1 MPTLSNVHTE
11 NVFEDEVCAHL
22 AAHGWSVRRHLKGA
36 KTSSRALALL
46 KDAETYNRELA
57 LFPDDLLAF
66 VQATQPDE
74 WAKFRKWHNGDSEAM
89 FVKRVAEQLD
99 RHGTLYLLRH
109 GFKDRD
115 ARFFLCQF
123 RPAHQKNP
131 TLWQH
136 YARNRLTVI
145 RQLHYSL
152 HNEKSIDLVLF
163 VNGLPV
169 ATTELKTDLTQRVED
184 AIEQYKKDRPP
195 RDPKSR
201 EAEPLLQFKTRAL
214 VHFAVSTDAVF
225 MTTHLKG
232 EDTDFL
238 PFNLGRP
245 DGLGGA
251 SAGNPPAP
259 PGKGYPTWY
268 LWEQVWARDTWLDI
282 LGNFLHLERK
292 ESEECGRKTVRETLI
307 FPRFHQLDVVTRL
320 LDAARAE
327 CAGHSYLVQHSAGSG
342 KSNSIAWSAH
352 RLATLHNEQDE
363 KVFDSVIV
371 ITDRRVLDRQL
382 QETISQFEHK
392 AGVVEKIDQDSQQL
406 ADALTHGAPIIVT
419 TLQKFPFVMKKVA
432 GLATRKFAL
441 IVDEAHSSQS
451 GTAAQKLKAALT
463 TSASGFLAAA
473 ELPPP
478 AEGPRTKGAERS
490 PGERA
495 STLRAEVD
503 GATVLVTADVE
514 LDADD
519 LTAEDVINQA
529 MSARLRPVN
538 CSYFAFTATPKAK
551 TLELFG
557 RPNTEGIPQAF
568 HIYSMRQAIEEG
580 FILDVLKNYV
590 TYKAFYRL
598 GSQADEKQ
606 VPQRR
611 AQRALARFANLHPHN
626 IAQKVVVIVEHFRT
640 HVAGKLG
647 ARAKA
652 MVVTDS
658 RVAAVRY
665 KLAMDGYLRDRG
677 YTDMKTL
684 VAFSGRVSD
693 PDSGAEEFS
702 ESSMNPDIRGQDP
715 AEAFKE
721 DVYRLLLVANKYQ
734 TGFDQPLL
742 QAMYVDKRLSG
753 VLAVQTLSRLNR
765 TYPGKENP
773 FVLDFVNDP
782 EEILESFKPY
792 YRAARL
798 EEVTDPNI
806 VHELQIKLDQA
817 GVYLLT
823 EVEGF
828 AQAFFDPKRKQAGLH
843 AYLKPAADRFRV
855 LPEEAAEQFRKDLGT
870 FLRLYDFL
878 SQIIPYNDPDL
889 EKRYVFG
896 KNLMPRIAEHG
907 ATSLLALDADV
918 RLTHY
923 RLQRLGEQSLDLES
937 GEAVPLAPVTD
948 AGTGQALT
956 DEQRRLAEIVDRMN
970 DLFSGDLSEADLVGY
985 VTTIKG
991 KLLESETLAEQAAS
1005 NTEEQFALGDF
1016 KNILTDIVLDGQE
1029 GHNKIA
1035 DQLLKDEHVFA
1046 AMQGMLARLV
1056 YAAFRGRGAT
1066 RT

>member
-1 MPTLSNVHTE
+1 MPELSNVHTE
-11 NVFEDEVCAHL
+11 KVFEDELCAHL
-22 AAHGWSVRRHLKGA
+22 AVHGWTVRTH
-36 KTSSRALALL
+36 L
-46 KDAETYNRELA
+46 KDATAYSRELA

-66 VQATQPDE
+66 VQATQPEE
-74 WAKFRKWHNGDSEAM
+74 WTKFCRWHNGDSEVM

-99 RHGTLYLLRH
+99 RHGTLHLLRH

-123 RPAHQKNP
+123 RPAHRKNP
-131 TLWQH
+131 QLWEH

-145 RQLHYSL
+145 RQLHFSL
-152 HNEKSIDLVLF
+152 HNEKSLDLTLF

-169 ATTELKTDLTQRVED
+169 ATAELKTDLTQNIQD
-184 AIEQYKKDRPP
+184 AIRQYKTDRLPKDS
-195 RDPKSR
+195 KTR
-201 EAEPLLQFKTRAL
+201 EVEPLLQFKTRAL
-214 VHFAVSTDAVF
+214 VHFAVSTDEVF
-225 MTTHLKG
+225 MTTRLAG
-232 EDTDFL
+232 ADTVFL

-245 DGLGGA
+245 DGFGGA
-251 SAGNPPAP
+251 SAGNPLAP
-259 PGKGYPTWY
+259 EGRGYPTWY
-268 LWEQVWARDTWLDI
+268 LWEQVWARETWLDI

-292 ESEECGRKTVRETLI
+292 DETDRSGRTVTRETLI
-307 FPRFHQLDVVTRL
+307 FPRYHQLDVVTRL
-320 LDAARAE
+320 MDAARTE

-352 RLATLHNEQDE
+352 RLATLHNERDE

-419 TLQKFPFVMKKVA
+419 TLQKFPFILKKVA

-451 GTAAQKLKAALT
+451 GTAAQKLRTALT
-463 TSASGFLAAA
+463 TPAPDFLAAA
-473 ELPPP
+473 EVPPVVG
-478 AEGPRTKGAERS
+478 GPQ
-490 PGERA
+490 P
-495 STLRAEVD
+495 LRAEVD
-503 GATVLVTADVE
+503 GATVLVSADVE

-557 RPNTEGIPQAF
+557 RPNAEGIPQAF

-580 FILDVLKNYV
+580 FILDVLRNYV

-626 IAQKVVVIVEHFRT
+626 IAQKVVVIVEHFRA
-640 HVAGKLG
+640 HVAAKLG

-677 YTDMKTL
+677 YTDLKTL

-693 PDSGAEEFS
+693 PDSGAEEFT
-702 ESSMNPDIRGQDP
+702 ESNMNPELRGQDP

-765 TYPGKENP
+765 TYPGKEDP

-798 EEVTDPNI
+798 EEVSDPNI
-806 VHELQIKLDQA
+806 IHELQIKLDQA
-817 GVYLLT
+817 GVYLIA

-828 AQAFFDPKRKQAGLH
+828 AQAFFDPKRKQAILH
-843 AYLKPAADRFRV
+843 AHLKPASDRFHA

-870 FLRLYDFL
+870 FLRMYDFL

-889 EKRYVFG
+889 EKRYAFG
-896 KNLMPRIAEHG
+896 KNLTPRIAEHG

-923 RLQRLGEQSLDLES
+923 RLQRLGEQRLDLER
-937 GEAVPLAPVTD
+937 GETVALAPVTE
-948 AGTGQALT
+948 AGSGEALP
-956 DEQRRLAEIVDRMN
+956 DEERRLAEIVERMN

-1005 NTEEQFALGDF
+1005 NTEEQFVLGDF
-1016 KNILTDIVLDGQE
+1016 KNILTDIVLDGQD
-1029 GHNKIA
+1029 GHNRIA
-1035 DQLLKDEHVFA
+1035 DQLLKDERTFA

-1056 YAAFRGRGAT
+1056 YAAFRGRENRKIGP
-1066 RT
+1066 